1 MAERPAMIA
10 LKETPTCGAPFEVR
24 SEDRKHLV
32 VSGEDDEFCITA
44 PDEHAAYYAC
54 ELLNRGY
61 RMGYRAGE
69 FRAQS
74 NMRMALGLTV

>member
-1 MAERPAMIA
+1 MIA

-24 SEDRKHLV
+24 EEDGKYLV
-32 VSGEDDEFCITA
+32 VSDEDEGFCMTL
-44 PDEHAAYYAC
+44 PRDSAYYAC

-69 FRAQS
+69 FRTQS
-74 NMRMALGLTV
+74 SMRMALGLTV